1 VTLKELLESLPTD
14 AFVPVGWIR
23 EQLAGNQAISDRW
36 VPLARVAEIT
46 RQPLSTVRGWAGR
59 WSGEGPIRFRK
70 RGSCKG
76 SPWEGEEGDAFR
88 WARDHNIPVLEVTD
102 PVTVVD
108 SEEALL
114 SHYERLATRED
125 PCPAKKSSGAT
136 ASARRATTA

>member
-1 VTLKELLESLPTD
+1 MNFKDVLESLPDT

-23 EQLAGNQAISDRW
+23 EQLAGSQAISDRW

-59 WSGEGPIRFRK
+59 WSGGPIRFRK

-114 SHYERLATRED
+114 SHYERLATQED
-125 PCPAKKSSGAT
+125 ACPAKKSSGAT

>member
-23 EQLAGNQAISDRW
+23 EQLAGSQAISDRW

-59 WSGEGPIRFRK
+59 WGGEGAIRFRK

-114 SHYERLATRED
+114 SHYERLATQED
-125 PCPAKKSSGAT
+125 ACPAKKSSGAT